1 MAGSRTEQIETAP
14 RTTHE
19 PTLSC
24 LPLSEVRRATVKPLT
39 MVDESRDAL
48 TVEEQRGLFAAL
60 WHQYDYHVIVIDR
73 DHRILRL
80 NRLFGG
86 PPRDAVG
93 RHVEDFALE
102 AQRTSVR
109 QIVEEA
115 FTLNQTRWYDVGAS
129 IIGETRHFRV
139 VVIPTLLDGRPVA
152 LLISHEETE
161 RIRAQA
167 ALAAA
172 QAQYRT
178 LTEHLPDFA
187 VYVDRKRRYLWV
199 NRLAPGL
206 RPEDVLGHTLDDFV
220 HPDELESV
228 RGAVERCFET
238 NEITSCVGS
247 TEVLGGGRR
256 YIANRIIPVPPENG
270 VDRVM
275 ILTADVTE
283 QREAETALR
292 ASEERLDLALRA
304 TATSLWEW
312 WPVEDRVRLDMRW
325 PDTGV
330 EPSIDEFVTEDWL
343 LQIEAKD
350 RTQLRALLD
359 AVCAG
364 LRPSFDVEYRV
375 RGPRERVRW
384 ISHRAQVV
392 ERDGDAPRRVVGTL
406 VDVTQRHQADEA
418 RRHLETQLQRAQRLE
433 SLGQLAGGVAHDF
446 NNLLLVILGHAE
458 LIDDQLCARNLD
470 NSMLSPIFTAAQRAT
485 ELTRQLLAFGR
496 RQQIELHSVNL
507 VELVEA
513 QLRMLRR
520 VIPETVHIC
529 FEAARQAIWAAVDPG
544 QFEQVVLNL
553 CVNARDAMPEG
564 GTLRIRITERDVA
577 EAELT
582 PEDVA
587 TPGPYV
593 GLVVEDDGAG
603 MTEAETA
610 RAFEP
615 FFTTKPV
622 GEGSGLGLAV
632 IDGIVKQH
640 GGFVRCTSV
649 KGQGTTFEVYWRA
662 ASDPG
667 VTSVR
672 PPIEE
677 PRRGRGRVLLAED
690 EPLLR
695 DVTSRVLMSA
705 GYEVTVAANGTEA
718 LEIISSDSAG
728 FDLLV
733 LDAVMPGAGGYEVLQ
748 GARANYPALPV
759 LFTTGYAGTALPRG
773 VETEPRVAILSKP
786 YRRAALLRVVSEL
799 MSPSA

>member
-1 MAGSRTEQIETAP
+1 
-14 RTTHE
+14 
-19 PTLSC
+19 
-24 LPLSEVRRATVKPLT
+24 
-39 MVDESRDAL
+39 MVDESWDAL
-48 TVEEQRGLFAAL
+48 TVEEQRGLFTAL
-60 WHQYDYHVIVIDR
+60 WRKYDYHVIVVDR
-73 DHRILRL
+73 EHRIVRL

-86 PPRDAVG
+86 PPREAVG
-93 RHVEDFALE
+93 RRLEELVPE
-102 AQRTSVR
+102 AQQASISRT
-109 QIVEEA
+109 VEEA
-115 FTLNQTRWYDVGAS
+115 FALNQTRWYDVGAL

-139 VVIPTLLDGRPVA
+139 VVIPTLLGERPVA

-187 VYVDRKRRYLWV
+187 VYVDRQRRYLWV

-206 RPEDVLGHTLDDFV
+206 REEDVLGRTVDDFV

-228 RGAVERCFET
+228 RDAVERCFET
-238 NEITSCVGS
+238 RQITSCVGS
-247 TEVLGGGRR
+247 TDVLGGGRR

-312 WPVEDRVRLDMRW
+312 WPIEDQVRLDMRW
-325 PDTGV
+325 HDADTEASV
-330 EPSIDEFVTEDWL
+330 KESPTEDWL
-343 LQIEAKD
+343 SQIEPKD

-359 AVCAG
+359 AVSAG
-364 LRPSFDVEYRV
+364 LRPSFDVEYRM
-375 RGPRERVRW
+375 RGPRQRVRW

-392 ERDGDAPRRVVGTL
+392 ERNGDTPRRVVGTL
-406 VDVTQRHQADEA
+406 VDVTQRHQADEE

-458 LIDDQLCARNLD
+458 LIDDQLRTRNLD
-470 NSMLSPIFTAAQRAT
+470 SSGLSPIFAAAQRAT

-496 RQQIELHSVNL
+496 RQQIEPVSVNL
-507 VELVEA
+507 VELVET
-513 QLRMLRR
+513 QVRMLRR
-520 VIPETVHIC
+520 VIPETVHVS
-529 FEAARQAIWAAVDPG
+529 FEAAREAIWAAVDPG

-553 CVNARDAMPEG
+553 CVNARDAMPDG
-564 GTLRIRITERDVA
+564 GTLRLSIAEREVTEAD
-577 EAELT
+577 LT

-587 TPGPYV
+587 TPGSFV

-622 GEGSGLGLAV
+622 GEGTGLGLAV

-649 KGQGTTFEVYWRA
+649 KDQGTTFAVYWRA
-662 ASDPG
+662 AVEPA
-667 VTSVR
+667 VTTAK
-672 PPIEE
+672 PAIEE
-677 PRRGRGRVLLAED
+677 LASGRGRVLLAED

-695 DVTSRVLMSA
+695 DVTSRVLRSA
-705 GYEVTVAANGTEA
+705 GYDVTVVANGTEA
-718 LEIISSDSAG
+718 LDVISSDSAG

-733 LDAVMPGAGGYEVLQ
+733 LDAVMPGAGGYDVLR
-748 GARANYPALPV
+748 GARTTYPELPV

-773 VETEPRVAILSKP
+773 VEAEARVAILSKP
-786 YRRAALLRVVSEL
+786 YRRAALLRIVSEL
-799 MSPSA
+799 MSHRS